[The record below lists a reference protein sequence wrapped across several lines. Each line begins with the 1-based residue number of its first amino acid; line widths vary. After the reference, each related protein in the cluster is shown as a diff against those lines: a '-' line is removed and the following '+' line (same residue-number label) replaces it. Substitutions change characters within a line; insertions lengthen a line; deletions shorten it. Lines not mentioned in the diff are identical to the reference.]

1 MLAKERKKNDI
12 IFDQPVFMLDSCV
25 CCKSRSAPQNRY
37 VSQSACDL
45 KPVCFSRHRQAGRS
59 FASTQNHTSEKYV
72 AKHLNRPHSLY
83 DIHSFLIIEVE
94 KSKALVQAVVQFF
107 LHFKLISPSLSKS
120 KGVKGHITALGGKI
134 DRLWIEKTKCNFEW
148 QKENSELKQ
157 W

>member
-1 MLAKERKKNDI
+1 MKGASKGKKKNDI

-107 LHFKLISPSLSKS
+107 YILS
-120 KGVKGHITALGGKI
+120 
-134 DRLWIEKTKCNFEW
+134 
-148 QKENSELKQ
+148 
-157 W
+157 